1 MPKLNFI
8 NFKDKILKQLII
20 LILIILTIISTFILG
35 NPINPS
41 SFSFKSSNSK
51 IATVD
56 KYGKIKGNNTGNR
69 NVTATVKNTN
79 YNYMFK
85 INVAEK

>member
-1 MPKLNFI
+1 MIVTILPQVATTQAATKKSIVLY
-8 NFKDKILKQLII
+8 KGEKIYYTDYSAVK
-20 LILIILTIISTFILG
+20 SV
-35 NPINPS
+35 
-41 SFSFKSSNSK
+41 KSSNSK
-51 IATVD
+51 IATVN
-56 KYGKIKGNNTGNR
+56 KYGKVKGNNTGNC